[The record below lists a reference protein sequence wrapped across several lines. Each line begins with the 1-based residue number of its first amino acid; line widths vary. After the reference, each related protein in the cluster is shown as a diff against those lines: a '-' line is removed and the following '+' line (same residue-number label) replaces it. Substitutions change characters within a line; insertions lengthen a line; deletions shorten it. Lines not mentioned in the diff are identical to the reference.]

1 VIRSMYMVI
10 ILVLMSILAVIGTL
24 HNKKTGNR
32 FGFFVGGLFS
42 LALIGVTG
50 LALYDAFVGLQ

>member
-1 VIRSMYMVI
+1 MYMVI

-24 HNKKTGNR
+24 HNKRTGNR
-32 FGFFVGGLFS
+32 FGFFVGGLFT